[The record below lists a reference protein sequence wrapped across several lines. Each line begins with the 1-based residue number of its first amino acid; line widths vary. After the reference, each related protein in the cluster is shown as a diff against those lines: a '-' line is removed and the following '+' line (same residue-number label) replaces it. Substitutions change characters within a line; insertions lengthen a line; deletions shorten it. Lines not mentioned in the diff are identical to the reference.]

1 MATVVKLPQWGMN
14 MESGLLVKWLISE
27 GDSVDK
33 GQPLVEIETAKINS
47 ELESPES
54 GIIAHIMV
62 PEGETVDVGTIVA
75 VISEPGETVTRP
87 QQEEKVRAS
96 KRSLSRN
103 SSDQNSK
110 TQKTSRKQA
119 TPVARKMAKSAGIPL
134 ENINGSG
141 PNGRITEE
149 DIRLALQ
156 RSEDVKEKSK
166 VQIVPKAR
174 QIAKLNAIDTDLVEG
189 TGPAG
194 RITVADIESFIKVR
208 ANQQASVLPV
218 KEIIPIQGIR
228 KAISDKMMLGAN
240 SAAPVTLTT
249 KIDMSETI
257 KEKKKLTTSWRKHK
271 LSPMDIDIIS
281 YITAL
286 TLSDH
291 PLLNAVLENNQIQII
306 DRIDL
311 GIAVALDNGLIVPV
325 VRKADQK
332 DLITL
337 AKEIRDLSSRAKKGS
352 LEVDEVTGSSF
363 TVTSLSNHCIDAFT
377 PIINSPE
384 VAILGLGR
392 ISLEPAA
399 YQEKVTLR
407 DMMTVSLTFDHRA
420 IDGVIASKFLDD
432 LKHNLETFSS

>member
-1 MATVVKLPQWGMN
+1 MATIVKLPQWGMN

-62 PEGETVDVGTIVA
+62 SEGETVDVGTIVA

-189 TGPAG
+189 TGPGG
-194 RITVADIESFIKVR
+194 RITVADIESFIEEQ
-208 ANQQASVLPV
+208 ANQQA
-218 KEIIPIQGIR
+218 
-228 KAISDKMMLGAN
+228 
-240 SAAPVTLTT
+240 
-249 KIDMSETI
+249 
-257 KEKKKLTTSWRKHK
+257 
-271 LSPMDIDIIS
+271 
-281 YITAL
+281 
-286 TLSDH
+286 
-291 PLLNAVLENNQIQII
+291 
-306 DRIDL
+306 
-311 GIAVALDNGLIVPV
+311 
-325 VRKADQK
+325 
-332 DLITL
+332 
-337 AKEIRDLSSRAKKGS
+337 
-352 LEVDEVTGSSF
+352 
-363 TVTSLSNHCIDAFT
+363 
-377 PIINSPE
+377 
-384 VAILGLGR
+384 
-392 ISLEPAA
+392 
-399 YQEKVTLR
+399 
-407 DMMTVSLTFDHRA
+407 
-420 IDGVIASKFLDD
+420 
-432 LKHNLETFSS
+432 

>member
-75 VISEPGETVTRP
+75 VISDPGETVPRP
-87 QQEEKVRAS
+87 QQEEVKAS
-96 KRSLSRN
+96 KRSPYRN
-103 SSDQNSK
+103 YSDQDSK
-110 TQKTSRKQA
+110 THNTPRKQA
-119 TPVARKMAKSAGIPL
+119 TPVARKMAKAAGIPL
-134 ENINGSG
+134 ENITGSG

-149 DIRLALQ
+149 DVRLALRGPEVGQ
-156 RSEDVKEKSK
+156 EKPK

-174 QIAKLNAIDTDLVEG
+174 QIAKLYAIDTDLVEG
-189 TGPAG
+189 TGPGG
-194 RITVADIESFIKVR
+194 RITVADIESFIEEQ
-208 ANQQASVLPV
+208 ANQQVSVLPV

-249 KIDMSETI
+249 KIDMSETL

-271 LSPMDIDIIS
+271 LRPMDIDIIS

-325 VRKADQK
+325 VRKADQ
-332 DLITL
+332 
-337 AKEIRDLSSRAKKGS
+337 
-352 LEVDEVTGSSF
+352 
-363 TVTSLSNHCIDAFT
+363 
-377 PIINSPE
+377 
-384 VAILGLGR
+384 
-392 ISLEPAA
+392 
-399 YQEKVTLR
+399 
-407 DMMTVSLTFDHRA
+407 
-420 IDGVIASKFLDD
+420 
-432 LKHNLETFSS
+432 

>member
-1 MATVVKLPQWGMN
+1 MATIVKLPQWGMN

-96 KRSLSRN
+96 KKSLSRN

-189 TGPAG
+189 TGPGG
-194 RITVADIESFIKVR
+194 RITVADIESFIEEQ
-208 ANQQASVLPV
+208 ANQQVSVLPV

-228 KAISDKMMLGAN
+228 KAISDKMMLGA
-240 SAAPVTLTT
+240 SSAPVTLTT
-249 KIDMSETI
+249 QIDMSETLE
-257 KEKKKLTTSWRKHK
+257 EKKKLTTSWRKHK
-271 LSPMDIDIIS
+271 LRPMDIDIIS
-281 YITAL
+281 HITAV
-286 TLSDH
+286 TLVEH
-291 PLLNAVLENNQIQII
+291 PLLNAILENNQIQII
-306 DRIDL
+306 DRVDL
-311 GIAVALDNGLIVPV
+311 GVAVALDNGLIVPV
-325 VRKADQK
+325 VRMADQK
-332 DLITL
+332 NLITL
-337 AKEIRDLSSRAKKGS
+337 AKEIRDLSSRAKKSS
-352 LEVDEVTGSSF
+352 LEVDEVTDSSF
-363 TVTSLSNHCIDAFT
+363 TITSLSNHCIDAFT

-392 ISLEPAA
+392 IALVPAA
-399 YQEKVTLR
+399 YKEKITLR
-407 DMMTVSLTFDHRA
+407 HMMTVSLTFDHRA

-432 LKHNLETFSS
+432 LKQNLETFSS

>member
-1 MATVVKLPQWGMN
+1 MTGHDEDEGSF
-14 MESGLLVKWLISE
+14 MENGVE
-27 GDSVDK
+27 GGD
-33 GQPLVEIETAKINS
+33 
-47 ELESPES
+47 
-54 GIIAHIMV
+54 
-62 PEGETVDVGTIVA
+62 
-75 VISEPGETVTRP
+75 
-87 QQEEKVRAS
+87 
-96 KRSLSRN
+96 LS
-103 SSDQNSK
+103 Q
-110 TQKTSRKQA
+110 
-119 TPVARKMAKSAGIPL
+119 
-134 ENINGSG
+134 
-141 PNGRITEE
+141 
-149 DIRLALQ
+149 
-156 RSEDVKEKSK
+156 

-174 QIAKLNAIDTDLVEG
+174 QIAKLNSIDTDLVEG
-189 TGPAG
+189 TGPGG
-194 RITVADIESFIKVR
+194 RITVADIELFIELR
-208 ANQQASVLPV
+208 ANQLASVLPV

-228 KAISDKMMLGAN
+228 KAISDKMMLGVN

-271 LSPMDIDIIS
+271 LRPMDIDIIS

-399 YQEKVTLR
+399 HQEKVTLR

-420 IDGVIASKFLDD
+420 IDCVIASKFLDD